1 MNVCARMGPKQWPEN
16 TTVNLAEELPLL
28 RALIRAQHA
37 CTIATGIDPEAI
49 DIMEEGG
56 LLAWSYPLGLH
67 HQPIWTHLFI
77 CQYSPQSPSNQPSTM
92 YVQCPCQL
100 TQQLTPEPHVFI
112 TSTCYSQPL

>member
-1 MNVCARMGPKQWPEN
+1 MGPERWPEN

-28 RALIRAQHA
+28 RALICAQCVCA
-37 CTIATGIDPEAI
+37 IAAGTNPEAI

-77 CQYSPQSPSNQPSTM
+77 CQYSLQSPSNQPSTM
-92 YVQCPCQL
+92 YVQCPCQPI
-100 TQQLTPEPHVFI
+100 QQLTSEAHVFI